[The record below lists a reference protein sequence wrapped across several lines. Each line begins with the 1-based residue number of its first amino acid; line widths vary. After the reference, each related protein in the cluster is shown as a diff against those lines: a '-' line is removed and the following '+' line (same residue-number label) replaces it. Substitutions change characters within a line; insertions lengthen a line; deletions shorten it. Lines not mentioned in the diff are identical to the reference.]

1 MTKANK
7 QKRKTLLDQV
17 RGWYVLI
24 YISLNLY
31 KYSSSWFQ
39 NSFYFLF
46 FYFFY
51 DPFCSRI
58 LSFLYSLPFFHL
70 SLPRVDQI
78 AYLLDICP
86 INTFL
91 KFLWVAVR
99 LEVTIQVSLPHKCSQ
114 LVRCK
119 AFNVVVA
126 VFFFDTSQFYVDSP
140 LSETYPP
147 KHGCP
152 LPNT

>member
-1 MTKANK
+1 MFLYIF
-7 QKRKTLLDQV
+7 LLD
-17 RGWYVLI
+17 
-24 YISLNLY
+24 LY

-39 NSFYFLF
+39 NSFF
-46 FYFFY
+46 FFFFFN
-51 DPFCSRI
+51 DPFYSGI
-58 LSFLYSLPFFHL
+58 LSFLCSFRFFHL
-70 SLPRVDQI
+70 SLPCVDQI
-78 AYLLDICP
+78 AYLLDTCP
-86 INTFL
+86 ISIFL

-99 LEVTIQVSLPHKCSQ
+99 LEVTIQVSLPYKCSQ

-119 AFNVVVA
+119 AFNVVAVA
-126 VFFFDTSQFYVDSP
+126 FFIDTSQFYVDSL